1 MFKWWL
7 LVTFFVN
14 LHNRFGVV
22 VNHVP
27 DCDAN
32 LHNIARSHK
41 RKRTLLRVKNCK
53 QTATH

>member
-27 DCDAN
+27 DCDAK
-32 LHNIARSHK
+32 LRNIPYSHK
-41 RKRTLLRVKNCK
+41 TNMEYFV
-53 QTATH
+53 